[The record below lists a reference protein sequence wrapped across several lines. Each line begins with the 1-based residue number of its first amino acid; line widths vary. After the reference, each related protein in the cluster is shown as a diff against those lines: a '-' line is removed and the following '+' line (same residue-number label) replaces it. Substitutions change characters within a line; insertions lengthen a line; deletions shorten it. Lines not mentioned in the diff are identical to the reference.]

1 MYAKLLISQ
10 TFFNIY
16 FIEVHIN
23 QHLKGLVHIVDFIFV
38 PARNTPV
45 FINGHDDI
53 ITIPRFIRTK
63 DAGDIIIVYA
73 LDKLIIGRSKFVY
86 PVIAYFVM
94 NRCRSALR
102 PVDNYPPES
111 MSIIM
116 RHLPLSLNG
125 IDGASASSCLP
136 LILPS
141 SQYRTP
147 ASIARNRISTSC
159 NVEIIAFIFVV
170 LIYARRVESNYLM

>member
-102 PVDNYPPES
+102 PVDNYPPRVYVDNNAPS
-111 MSIIM
+111 TAFAKWHRWGICIV
-116 RHLPLSLNG
+116 LPP
-125 IDGASASSCLP
+125 IDFA
-136 LILPS
+136 ILPIP
-141 SQYRTP
+141 YT
-147 ASIARNRISTSC
+147 SINSKK
-159 NVEIIAFIFVV
+159 
-170 LIYARRVESNYLM
+170 SNIHFL